1 MNLDRNTAVLKAMGR
16 IEGFKNDLHRLNS
29 ELSHAPL
36 WLPGRGLEK
45 QCTEAVRMIEDIAE
59 RFERKLVVTLVGPSG
74 SGKSTL
80 LNALAGVDD
89 LSKIGHQRPTTDHLV
104 VFSGGQVDQNDTGQ
118 LAEVFDSEIVETR
131 ANPAADRL
139 EHVLLID
146 TPDTDSR
153 AFKKHI
159 PIVERAITKS
169 DMLICVFDAEN
180 PKRRDHVDF
189 LAPYIQ
195 KFGGKSLVCVLNK
208 CDRLDEPELKNQIVP
223 DFLEHIRMGWQ
234 MPADRVFCISARRN
248 LKDPDWDETV
258 GPKHDFDE
266 FEDLKQLV
274 DVTIN
279 RAGFIVDRRL
289 ENAKHLRDFV
299 FEEAGHEVLKNKAV
313 LADAA
318 DRITAAE
325 KKALGNAVVGMQE
338 NATRQFFGLNVVV
351 YQKLAQRWLGPM
363 GWMIAIWARMLIFG
377 SGIMA
382 VFRFGRPLR
391 QVIGTF
397 SALRHS
403 KDAKSVVEEPEKDQ
417 RMAAAFRNY
426 RLVVLAHWPEIAKSM
441 VQGGFD
447 SSIRKVEDALS
458 GTDGFKDRLASIWTD
473 ALDAEIERLT
483 GKLSGLLLQIIFNI
497 PTIAILAY
505 CGWLTLQT
513 FFSGSYLSGDFF
525 MHAFWAIGII
535 LFLSFFILQLC
546 IRGAAG
552 SGRITGNAFEKLK
565 SRLEQLNELNQN
577 PLKSQL
583 ETVLGLAI
591 LAEANR
597 LSRFRGSG
605 FKGSEVPPEAD

>member
-1 MNLDRNTAVLKAMGR
+1 MNLDRQTSLLKAMGR

-29 ELSHAPL
+29 ELSDAPL
-36 WLPGRGLEK
+36 WLPGRRLEK
-45 QCTEAVRMIEDIAE
+45 QCDQAIRMIEGIAE
-59 RFERKLVVTLVGPSG
+59 RFDRKLVVTLVGPSG

-89 LSKIGHQRPTTDHLV
+89 LSEIGHRRPTTDHLI
-104 VFSGGQVDQNDTGQ
+104 VFSGNPNDGGQ
-118 LAEVFDSEIVETR
+118 LIEALDSEIVETR
-131 ANPAADRL
+131 SNPAADDF

-146 TPDTDSR
+146 TPDTDST

-159 PIVERAITKS
+159 PIVEQTIAKS

-189 LAPYIQ
+189 LAPFTR
-195 KFGGKSLVCVLNK
+195 KFSGESLVCVLNK

-248 LKDPDWDETV
+248 LKDPDWDADA
-258 GPKHDFDE
+258 GPRHDFDE

-274 DVTIN
+274 VNTIN
-279 RAGFIVDRRL
+279 RAEYVIDRRI
-289 ENAKHLRDFV
+289 ENAERLRDFV

-318 DRITAAE
+318 GRMTDAE
-325 KKALGNAVVGMQE
+325 KKALGNAISGMQ
-338 NATRQFFGLNVVV
+338 AIGTQPLFGLNVLV

-363 GWMIAIWARMLIFG
+363 GWMIAIWARLLIFG

-382 VFRFGRPLR
+382 VFRFGRPVR
-391 QVIGTF
+391 QVLNTL
-397 SALRHS
+397 SALKHS
-403 KDAKSVVEEPEKDQ
+403 KETQPAIEDPQKDRQ
-417 RMAAAFRNY
+417 MAAAFRNY
-426 RLVVLAHWPEIAKSM
+426 RLAVLENWPDIARSM

-458 GTDGFKDRLASIWTD
+458 GTEGFKHKLASIWTD
-473 ALDAEIERLT
+473 ALDAELERLT
-483 GKLSGLLLQIIFNI
+483 AKLSGLILQTFFNLPAIGLLG
-497 PTIAILAY
+497 Y

-513 FFSGSYLSGDFF
+513 FFTGNYLSGDFF
-525 MHAFWAIGII
+525 MHAFWAIGLI

-546 IRGAAG
+546 IRAVA
-552 SGRITGNAFEKLK
+552 SSERITGKAFEKLK
-565 SRLEQLNELNQN
+565 GQLDHLNELNQN
-577 PLKSQL
+577 PIKFQL

-597 LSRFRGSG
+597 Q
-605 FKGSEVPPEAD
+605 